1 MTEKFTTWGNRIK
14 RDGTLLN
21 IEFKTKL
28 DAKLGCKLCNQ
39 MDKDNQEYIDELDE
53 IFKWYKEYYGETI
66 LDTKMGWNEDN
77 KISKLE
83 KENEQLKSRIN
94 DLEWILGIRSDI
106 TPVYSGDR
114 NFNCCILDL
123 IGNGRQKSVLN
134 YLYNHYRKNDYEI
147 KKFDNIL
154 REYEVEY
161 GKYGWEKKK

>member
-1 MTEKFTTWGNRIK
+1 MTGKRFYCKKDGNNQWTVSDRLNQYSMPITSLEFCSVVANALNGLWEQTVRFEKY
-14 RDGTLLN
+14 
-21 IEFKTKL
+21 
-28 DAKLGCKLCNQ
+28 NQ
-39 MDKDNQEYIDELDE
+39 DYM
-53 IFKWYKEYYGETI
+53 
-66 LDTKMGWNEDN
+66 
-77 KISKLE
+77 